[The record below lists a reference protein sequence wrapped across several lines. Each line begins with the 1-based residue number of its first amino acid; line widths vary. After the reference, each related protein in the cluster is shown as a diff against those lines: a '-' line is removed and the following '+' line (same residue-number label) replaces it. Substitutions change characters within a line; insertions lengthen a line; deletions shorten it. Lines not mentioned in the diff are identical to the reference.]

1 MTEPSQPIEIST
13 EEGTESQSDA
23 IDLQKFKLALFDE
36 IDREAAR
43 LTRTPK
49 RFSSRSRYRL
59 IQLIGK
65 GGLGAVYR
73 AVDRKLGRNVAVKI
87 SKSASNWTKLQE
99 DRFFREYRLTASLQH
114 PGIPAVFAAG
124 RLSNGKRFYA
134 MRLVQGCSLSELIRS
149 HRQLA
154 AGGAAVRRKSL
165 IQLLGHFKA
174 VCDTVHAAHEN
185 GVVHLDLKPEN
196 VMVESSGATFVVD
209 WGLAQVFTGKMDSLP
224 AAQIDVSENEVT
236 SPTSRSP
243 SAGTPEYMAPEQLH
257 GERFAFDRQTDVF
270 ALGGILQM
278 MLTGTPP
285 RIRPQSTPG
294 QTRYFSW
301 IRREPLVDVEVQLC
315 ELGRYHECSELASIC
330 RRAVAESKAQR
341 YPTAKALREEIE
353 RWERGDDVEAHRRKY
368 TISELVSRYIARHAK
383 VVASAVA
390 AVIVATA
397 AMGIAWAVVS
407 SKNAELDS
415 KNMALTETG
424 RQLQSTNEKLGDSQQ
439 QLNESNQDLMRRNE
453 ALSQEQ
459 KRLQLALEVGFKL
472 LRGIERE
479 NRWSVDDAYSD
490 ILQNGLKLPDGER
503 AAMLPLYLAL
513 IDLND
518 ADELL
523 QRSER
528 SKATGVVG
536 MMQKATDKA
545 AAGIKLG
552 SALTNLDQ
560 AIAKHDK
567 SGLAWLLKAQIRRE
581 ILNQPPADVL
591 PDWNQA
597 ATLLPKSSAVFSGRG
612 WCNLVLKD
620 NEQAFNDFTRSAQ
633 LDDRNEFAQLG
644 LGRLAEAAGDLDGAV
659 RHFRSAAES
668 PKRYNTDKVWQL
680 GAHVE
685 ASYALSARGRS
696 RENGKDIAG
705 AFDDT
710 LLAVQFGQP
719 KDCSAVWENLLVL
732 AQSYPVESALSASD
746 QVRSASSYFR
756 NRPAFDFAKDVIIAV
771 LEVRSNKP
779 NLELWTQLRERQK
792 AEPSTASELT
802 GKFKSNAVDW
812 IATESVSDSIRQAV
826 NDLLGR

>member
-1 MTEPSQPIEIST
+1 MGIST
-13 EEGTESQSDA
+13 DKGTESHSDA
-23 IDLQKFKLALFDE
+23 NDLQKFKLALFDE
-36 IDREAAR
+36 IDREADK
-43 LTRTPK
+43 LTRTPR

-99 DRFFREYRLTASLQH
+99 DRFFHEYRLTASLQH
-114 PGIPAVFAAG
+114 PGIPSVFAAG

-134 MRLVQGCSLSELIRS
+134 MRLVKGLSMSELIRTH
-149 HRQLA
+149 HRLA
-154 AGGAAVRRKSL
+154 TGGATARKKSL
-165 IQLLGHFKA
+165 IQLMGHFKA

-209 WGLAQVFTGKMDSLP
+209 WGLAQAFTGKRDSP
-224 AAQIDVSENEVT
+224 AAAQIGVSDSEVT
-236 SPTSRSP
+236 SPTSPRS
-243 SAGTPEYMAPEQLH
+243 SAGTPEYMAPEQLR

-278 MLTGTPP
+278 LLTGSPP
-285 RIRPQSTPG
+285 RIRPQRSPG
-294 QTRYFSW
+294 RTRYFSW

-315 ELGRYHECSELASIC
+315 ELGRYHEFSELASIC

-341 YPTAKALREEIE
+341 YPTAKDLREEIE

-368 TISELVSRYIARHAK
+368 AISELVSRYIARHAK

-407 SKNAELDS
+407 SKYAELDS
-415 KNMALTETG
+415 KNTALTVTG
-424 RQLQSTNEKLGDSQQ
+424 RQLQSTNEKLVDSQQ

-453 ALSQEQ
+453 ELNQEQ

-479 NRWSVDDAYSD
+479 NQWSIDDAYTD

-518 ADELL
+518 ADDLL
-523 QRSER
+523 KRSER
-528 SKATGVVG
+528 NKETGFLGNV
-536 MMQKATDKA
+536 QKTADKA

-552 SALTNLDQ
+552 SALANLDQ
-560 AIAKHDK
+560 SIAQHDK

-581 ILNQPPADVL
+581 ILNQPPSDVL

-597 ATLLPKSSAVFSGRG
+597 VALLPKSSAVFSGRG

-620 NEQAFNDFTRSAQ
+620 SEQAFNDFTRSAQ

-644 LGRLAEAAGDLDGAV
+644 LGRLAEASGDLDGAV
-659 RHFRSAAES
+659 RHFRSAAEL
-668 PKRYNTDKVWQL
+668 PMRYNTDKAWRLSAQ
-680 GAHVE
+680 VE
-685 ASYALSARGRS
+685 ASYAFWARGRS
-696 RENGKDIAG
+696 RDYSENFAG

-710 LLAVQFGQP
+710 LFAVQFGQP
-719 KDCSAVWENLLVL
+719 KDCPAVWGNLLEL
-732 AQSYPVESALSASD
+732 AQSYPVESALLASD
-746 QVRSASSYFR
+746 HVRSASSYFR
-756 NRPAFDFAKDVIIAV
+756 NRPAFDFARDVIVAV
-771 LEVRSNKP
+771 LEVRANKP
-779 NLELWTQLRERQK
+779 NLELWTQLRERQQ
-792 AEPSTASELT
+792 AEPSSASELT
-802 GKFKSNAVDW
+802 AEFKSKVVAW
-812 IATESVSDSIRQAV
+812 IATERVSDSIRQAV
-826 NDLLGR
+826 TCFLGN